1 MCCTCISG
9 RAEGIYGRHDNDR
22 GPRHVEG
29 GQTNRHVLSNS
40 DETGNLTENK
50 YFEVCGRW
58 CHRVTSINKW
68 HPLQHKFVQAKY
80 VWNVAG
86 PPRHKKKKRE
96 TLEEPHQR
104 NKRVLTG
111 VESTRREATEYWQY
125 MLSYHSSTL
134 TRTRSNLLSTPR
146 AM

>member
-50 YFEVCGRW
+50 YVVDG
-58 CHRVTSINKW
+58 VTGLQASINDTHCSINSFKQSMCGTSQV
-68 HPLQHKFVQAKY
+68 H
-80 VWNVAG
+80 
-86 PPRHKKKKRE
+86 RDTKK
-96 TLEEPHQR
+96 EER
-104 NKRVLTG
+104 N
-111 VESTRREATEYWQY
+111 S
-125 MLSYHSSTL
+125 
-134 TRTRSNLLSTPR
+134 
-146 AM
+146 